1 MFKKIIGDKAFY
13 KQLILLV
20 LPIMV
25 QNGITN
31 FVNML
36 DNIMIGATDSAQMT
50 GVAVSNQLIF
60 VFNLCIFGAVSGAG
74 IFGAQFFGKKDI
86 EGVHHTFRF
95 KIIFSVALT
104 LLGIGI
110 FIFGGE
116 GLINLYMKGEGGI
129 IDPTKTL
136 YHAKEYLSIMLIG
149 LLPHAIVQCYSSTL
163 RESGNPALPMKAG
176 LVAVAVNLFLNW
188 VLIFGKLGF
197 PALGAAGAAIAT
209 VISRFAE
216 LLVVILGTHLSLK
229 KYYFMKGVYKSLYI
243 PKNLMKGLFVKG
255 LPLMLNE
262 TLWSMGVAALNQSYS
277 VYSIDVVAACNI
289 SQTFW
294 NVFSVAFISIGAAI
308 GIIIGQHL
316 GANRLYE
323 AKRDAYRLMFVS
335 FAVSAVMGILY
346 AILAGFIPLA
356 YNTEKEI
363 RDLATTIMQ
372 ITAVAMPFDALA
384 HSAYFTLRSGG
395 KMLITF
401 IFDCGFMWVL
411 NVLPAMLIVEFTTI
425 PFIALFAIIHGVTV
439 LKAVGGIILV
449 KSGFWVKNIVPDNN

>member
-1 MFKKIIGDKAFY
+1 MFKKLIGDKPFY
-13 KQLILLV
+13 KQLIWLV

-36 DNIMIGATDSAQMT
+36 DNIMVGATDSAQMT

-74 IFGAQFFGKKDI
+74 IFGAQFFGKKDV

-95 KIIFSVALT
+95 KIIFCALLT

-110 FIFGGE
+110 FVFGGE
-116 GLINLYMKGEGGI
+116 DLISLYMKGDSGI

-136 YHAKEYLSIMLIG
+136 NHAKEYLSIMLIG

-176 LVAVAVNLFLNW
+176 LVAVAVNLCLNW
-188 VLIFGKLGF
+188 VLIFGKFGF
-197 PALGAAGAAIAT
+197 PALGSTGAAIAT

-216 LLVVILGTHLSLK
+216 LLVVALGTHLNLK
-229 KYYFMKGVYKSLYI
+229 KYYFMKGVFKSLYI
-243 PKNLMKGLFVKG
+243 PKTLMKGLFIKG

-262 TLWSMGVAALNQSYS
+262 TLWSMGVATLNQCYS

-316 GANRLYE
+316 GANRLSE

-346 AILAGFIPLA
+346 AVLAEFIPLA

-363 RDLATTIMQ
+363 QSLATTIMQ
-372 ITAVAMPFDALA
+372 ITAIAMPFDALA

-401 IFDCGFMWVL
+401 IFDCGFMWLL
-411 NVLPAMLIVEFTTI
+411 NVLPAMLVVEFTAI
-425 PFIALFAIIHGVTV
+425 PFVALFAIIHGVTA
-439 LKAVGGIILV
+439 LKAVGGIFLV
-449 KSGFWVKNIVPDNN
+449 KSGFWVKNIVPDN